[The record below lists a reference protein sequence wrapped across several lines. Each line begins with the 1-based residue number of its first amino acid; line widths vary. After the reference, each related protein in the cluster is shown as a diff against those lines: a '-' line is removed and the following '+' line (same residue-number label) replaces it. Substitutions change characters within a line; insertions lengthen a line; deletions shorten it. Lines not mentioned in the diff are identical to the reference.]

1 MDQLARTPAMPG
13 LIDLA
18 REPDFKLGGLAV
30 RPSRLEV
37 EGFGVRRTLQP
48 RVMQVLVALMHP
60 TSEVVSHDELI
71 RRCWGGLAVGEG
83 AVRRCIGQLRKL
95 TSQWPEPPFS
105 IETIGGVGYQLE
117 REPSSGDVESPPSP
131 RTERRLGR
139 RAWWALAAAALLL
152 LALGALRFVRL
163 GDFGVTP
170 PAPRVAVL
178 PLEALSGRPEA
189 RYVAAG
195 VADEVSQAL
204 SASQVE
210 ALPRTDVAALQRAAA
225 DPKAA
230 AQLGVGLVLSG
241 SVQDV
246 ENDTL
251 VNVQLDDARTHVTLW
266 SGDFRRVAGDAG
278 ALREEVAAKVADLVG
293 IAEYAREN
301 PRLRRDDAAMSA
313 VLAAHDLVRRNRRDS
328 WGQLLALT
336 QQVVTREPDFA
347 FGHAMAA
354 VADAYAIQWG
364 APAQQRPAL
373 VANGRREAAR
383 AIALDPQEAGSYFA
397 LQFLA
402 PDYRGREAALLK
414 GLATATHPAA
424 PLAALYTSEGSLL
437 LAVGRAHEAL
447 PYIQRSVSMDPL
459 SAVKA
464 ASLVDAYV
472 MVGDMGA
479 AQELIDQALARWPN
493 HPALRAA
500 RLHLAGFYGDPAAA
514 RTLLMTPASL
524 PGDLAPEALAA
535 WRAFLAARPSDDA
548 QAARRVAHAANGGAL
563 DLRTAVLMLAQ
574 LHDLDDAFSEAERI
588 ASQPDRDPKFLF
600 EPGAAPLR
608 RDRRFMDLATRFD
621 LVGYWRGVGHW
632 PDACPGARTEPDCAA
647 ALAAASH

>member
-1 MDQLARTPAMPG
+1 MDELTRTPATPG

-18 REPDFKLGGLAV
+18 REPDVQLGGLAV

-37 EGFGVRRTLQP
+37 EGLGVRRTLQP

-60 TSEVVSHDELI
+60 TSEVVSQDELI
-71 RRCWGGLAVGEG
+71 RRCWGGLAVGED

-105 IETIGGVGYQLE
+105 IETIGGVGYQLK
-117 REPSSGDVESPPSP
+117 REPSPGDVKPPPSP
-131 RTERRLGR
+131 RTQRRLGR
-139 RAWWALAAAALLL
+139 RVWWALAAAALLL
-152 LALGALRFVRL
+152 ALGVLGFVRL
-163 GDFGVTP
+163 GDVGVAP

-195 VADEVSQAL
+195 VADEVSRAL

-246 ENDTL
+246 GTDTL

-266 SGDFRRVAGDAG
+266 SGDFRRAGGEAA

-313 VLAAHDLVRRNRRDS
+313 VLAAHDLVRGNRHDS
-328 WGQLLALT
+328 WGRLLALT
-336 QQVVTREPDFA
+336 QQVVAREPDFA

-354 VADAYAIQWG
+354 VADAYAIRWG
-364 APAQQRPAL
+364 APAQQRPTL

-383 AIALDPQEAGSYFA
+383 AIALDPQEGGSYFA
-397 LQFLA
+397 LQLLA

-424 PLAALYTSEGSLL
+424 PLAALYNAEGYLL

-447 PYIQRSVSMDPL
+447 PYIQRSVSLDPL
-459 SAVKA
+459 SPVKA
-464 ASLVDAYV
+464 VSLVEAYAT
-472 MVGDMGA
+472 VGDMGA
-479 AQELIDQALARWPN
+479 AQEKIEQALARWPN

-514 RTLLMTPASL
+514 RTLLMTPADL
-524 PGDLAPEALAA
+524 PADLAPEALAA
-535 WRAFLAARPSDDA
+535 WRGFLAVKPGDDA
-548 QAARRVAHAANGGAL
+548 QAARRVAHAANSGAL
-563 DLRTAVLMLAQ
+563 DLQTAVLMLAQ
-574 LHDLDDAFSEAERI
+574 LHDLDDAFSDAERI
-588 ASQPDRDPKFLF
+588 ASQPDRNPKFLF
-600 EPGAAPLR
+600 EPAAAPLR

-621 LVGYWRGVGHW
+621 LLGYWRDVGHW

-647 ALAAASH
+647 ALAAVSR